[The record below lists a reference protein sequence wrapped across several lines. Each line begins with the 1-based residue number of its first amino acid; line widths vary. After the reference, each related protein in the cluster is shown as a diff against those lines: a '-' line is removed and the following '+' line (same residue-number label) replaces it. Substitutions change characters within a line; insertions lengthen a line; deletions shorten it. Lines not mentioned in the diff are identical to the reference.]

1 MGANK
6 IIELKSISVEYD
18 GIKALDNASLNIY
31 ENDFLGIIG
40 PNGGGKTTLIKSIVG
55 GVSYKGE
62 IVYHGIMKTEGKRMI
77 GYLPQINNF
86 DRSFPIAVKEVVLS
100 GLMSTKSLFGRYT
113 RQDKS
118 KALELIEQVGLIHL
132 ADKAVG
138 ELSGGELQR
147 LLLCRALIS
156 DPKLLILDE
165 PANFVDNNFE
175 RELYEI
181 LRKLNEKIAIIMVS
195 HDVGTI
201 TSVVK
206 NIVCVNKKIH
216 RHNSNII
223 TTEQLHNY
231 NCPIRLISHGGLS
244 HIVLERH

>member
-6 IIELKSISVEYD
+6 IIELKSITVEYD
-18 GIKALDNASLNIY
+18 GDKALENASLNIY
-31 ENDFLGIIG
+31 ENDFLGVIG

-62 IVYHGIMKTEGKRMI
+62 VVYHGIMKTGGKRMI
-77 GYLPQINNF
+77 GYLPQINSF
-86 DRSFPIAVKEVVLS
+86 DRSFPIAAKEVVLS
-100 GLMSTKSLFGRYT
+100 GLISTKSLFGRYT
-113 RQDKS
+113 KQDKA
-118 KALELIEQVGLIHL
+118 KALELIDQVGLIHL

-138 ELSGGELQR
+138 DLSGGELQR

-156 DPKLLILDE
+156 EPKLLILDE

-195 HDVGTI
+195 HDLGTI

-206 NIVCVNKKIH
+206 NIVCVNKKVH
-216 RHNSNII
+216 RHDSNII
-223 TTEQLHNY
+223 TYEQLQNY
-231 NCPIRLISHGGLS
+231 NCPIRLITH
-244 HIVLERH
+244 E